1 MICQVCNGKLKKVNF
16 YSFKCESCDCYF
28 SNLKPSVGQDVSG
41 IENLRRKNFRKLIKK
56 FSKYSFN
63 PEILEIGSGDGKFL
77 ESLKHIKGL
86 NLKGVDL
93 QPKPKSISSEI
104 EWIQEDILNISDLPQ
119 NNSDPTAVICNLI
132 LHHFTDDQ
140 LSKLGKLISK
150 ANHIIINEPS
160 RRLIPLLMGY
170 LAFPLLG
177 KVTRHDMIISIRAG
191 FRDRELLK
199 FFPSKNC
206 LMIKETLR
214 GGIRCHLS

>member
-1 MICQVCNGKLKKVNF
+1 MPLKVRQIK
-16 YSFKCESCDCYF
+16 SEILDDLDAKDPQARRSR
-28 SNLKPSVGQDVSG
+28 QD
-41 IENLRRKNFRKLIKK
+41 LRRINLFMGNMRWIREEIQQLTNQTDTKLNI
-56 FSKYSFN
+56 
-63 PEILEIGSGDGKFL
+63 IEIGSGDGHFL

-104 EWIQEDILNISDLPQ
+104 EWIQEDVLEISDLPQ

-177 KVTRHDMIISIRAG
+177 KVTRHDMIVSIRAG
-191 FRDRELLK
+191 FRDRELFK

>member
-1 MICQVCNGKLKKVNF
+1 MPLKERQIK
-16 YSFKCESCDCYF
+16 SEILDELDAKDPQARRSR
-28 SNLKPSVGQDVSG
+28 QD
-41 IENLRRKNFRKLIKK
+41 LRRINLFMGNTRWIREEIQQLTNQTDTK
-56 FSKYSFN
+56 FN
-63 PEILEIGSGDGKFL
+63 IIEIGSGDGHFL

-104 EWIQEDILNISDLPQ
+104 EWIQKDVLEISDLPQ

-177 KVTRHDMIISIRAG
+177 KVTRHDMIISITYTAPFINLNRHRPA
-191 FRDRELLK
+191 
-199 FFPSKNC
+199 NNITAC
-206 LMIKETLR
+206 
-214 GGIRCHLS
+214 

>member
-1 MICQVCNGKLKKVNF
+1 MPLKVRQIK
-16 YSFKCESCDCYF
+16 SEILDDLDAKDPQARRSR
-28 SNLKPSVGQDVSG
+28 QD
-41 IENLRRKNFRKLIKK
+41 LRRINLFMGNTRWIREEIQQLTNQTDTKLNI
-56 FSKYSFN
+56 
-63 PEILEIGSGDGKFL
+63 IEIGSGDGHFL

-104 EWIQEDILNISDLPQ
+104 EWIQEDVLEISDLPQ

-177 KVTRHDMIISIRAG
+177 KVTRHDMIVSIRAG
-191 FRDRELLK
+191 FRDRELFK

>member
-1 MICQVCNGKLKKVNF
+1 MPLKVRQIK
-16 YSFKCESCDCYF
+16 SEILDDLDAKDPQAKRSRRD
-28 SNLKPSVGQDVSG
+28 
-41 IENLRRKNFRKLIKK
+41 LRRINLFMGNMRWIREEIQQLTNQTDTKLNI
-56 FSKYSFN
+56 
-63 PEILEIGSGDGKFL
+63 IEIGSGDGKFL

-104 EWIQEDILNISDLPQ
+104 EWIQEDILNISNLPQ

-199 FFPSKNC
+199 FFPSKHC
-206 LMIKETLR
+206 FMIKETLR

>member
-1 MICQVCNGKLKKVNF
+1 MPLNQRDLKSELLDELDPEDPDAKR
-16 YSFKCESCDCYF
+16 SRRD
-28 SNLKPSVGQDVSG
+28 
-41 IENLRRKNFRKLIKK
+41 LRRINLFMGNMRWIRE
-56 FSKYSFN
+56 
-63 PEILEIGSGDGKFL
+63 EILKVLIQTNTKLNVIEIGSGDGQFL
-77 ESLKHIKGL
+77 ESLKNIKGL

-93 QPKPKSISSEI
+93 QPKPKSVSSEI
-104 EWIQEDILNISDLPQ
+104 EWIQKDVLKISNLPQ

-132 LHHFTDDQ
+132 LHHFNDDQ

-150 ANHIIINEPS
+150 SNHIIINEPS

-191 FRDRELLK
+191 FRDRELVK

-206 LMIKETLR
+206 LMTKETLR
-214 GGIRCHLS
+214 GSIRCHLS

>member
-1 MICQVCNGKLKKVNF
+1 MPLKERQIK
-16 YSFKCESCDCYF
+16 SEILDELDAKDPQARRSR
-28 SNLKPSVGQDVSG
+28 QD
-41 IENLRRKNFRKLIKK
+41 LRRINLFMGNTRWIREEIQQLTNQTDTKLNI
-56 FSKYSFN
+56 
-63 PEILEIGSGDGKFL
+63 IEIGSGDGYFL

-104 EWIQEDILNISDLPQ
+104 EWIQEDVLEISDLPQ

-140 LSKLGKLISK
+140 LFKLGKLISK

>member
-1 MICQVCNGKLKKVNF
+1 MPLNQRDLKSEILDELNPEDPDAKR
-16 YSFKCESCDCYF
+16 SRRD
-28 SNLKPSVGQDVSG
+28 
-41 IENLRRKNFRKLIKK
+41 LRRINLFMGNMRWIRE
-56 FSKYSFN
+56 
-63 PEILEIGSGDGKFL
+63 EILKVLSQTNTKLNVIEIGSGDGQFL
-77 ESLKHIKGL
+77 ESLKNIKGL

-104 EWIQEDILNISDLPQ
+104 EWIQKDVFEINNLPQ

-199 FFPSKNC
+199 FFPSKHC
-206 LMIKETLR
+206 LMIRETLR

>member
-1 MICQVCNGKLKKVNF
+1 MTLKVRQIK
-16 YSFKCESCDCYF
+16 SEILDDLDAKDPQARRSR
-28 SNLKPSVGQDVSG
+28 QD
-41 IENLRRKNFRKLIKK
+41 LRRINLFMGNMRWIRE
-56 FSKYSFN
+56 
-63 PEILEIGSGDGKFL
+63 EILKVLSQTNTKLNVIEIGSGDGQFL

-104 EWIQEDILNISDLPQ
+104 EWIQKDVFEINNLPQ
-119 NNSDPTAVICNLI
+119 NNSYPTAVICNLI

-140 LSKLGKLISK
+140 LSKLGKLISQ

-199 FFPSKNC
+199 FFPSKHC
-206 LMIKETLR
+206 LMIRETLR

>member
-1 MICQVCNGKLKKVNF
+1 MPLKVRQIK
-16 YSFKCESCDCYF
+16 SEILDDLDAKDPQAKRSR
-28 SNLKPSVGQDVSG
+28 QD
-41 IENLRRKNFRKLIKK
+41 LRRINLFMGNMRWIREEIQQLTNQTDTKLNI
-56 FSKYSFN
+56 
-63 PEILEIGSGDGKFL
+63 IEIGSGDGQFL

-104 EWIQEDILNISDLPQ
+104 EWIQEDILNISNLPQ

-140 LSKLGKLISK
+140 LSKLGKLSSK

-160 RRLIPLLMGY
+160 RRLIPLFLGY

-191 FRDRELLK
+191 FRYRELLK
-199 FFPSKNC
+199 FFPSKHC
-206 LMIKETLR
+206 FMIKETLR